1 MEKGQSFQHML
12 LGKLDI
18 QMQTKV
24 NPYLSPHTK
33 LKMDQISKLLEEN
46 LRDTGFGNAFLD
58 MTPKEQATERK
69 TRLHQN

>member
-18 QMQTKV
+18 QMQTKL
-24 NPYLSPHTK
+24 NPYLSPYTK
-33 LKMDQISKLLEEN
+33 LKMDQRSKLLEEN
-46 LRDTGFGNAFLD
+46 LHDTGFGNAFLD

-69 TRLHQN
+69 TGLHQN